1 MADITI
7 PRLAMVNSI
16 TDHAIRRYTER
27 RQSLPCF
34 IIDDLLQAKPL
45 TKARLRKLGLQR
57 RHGYLYLRTTDRLLF
72 VIGYSRIITCYFE
85 NTKVS
90 TNENTGSKDERARQD
105 NHRAR
110 RQRRETRELQNS
122 TGILAEID

>member
-1 MADITI
+1 MTDITI

-16 TDHAIRRYTER
+16 TNHAIRRYTER

-45 TKARLRKLGLQR
+45 TKARLQLGLLR
-57 RHGYLYLRTTDRLLF
+57 RRGYRYLRTTDRLLF
-72 VIGYSRIITCYFE
+72 VIGYSRVITCYFE
-85 NTKVS
+85 DTKVS

-105 NHRAR
+105 DHRTR
-110 RQRRETRELQNS
+110 RQRRTARELQNS

>member
-1 MADITI
+1 MTDITI

-57 RHGYLYLRTTDRLLF
+57 RRGYRYLRTTDRLLF
-72 VIGYSRIITCYFE
+72 VIGYSRVITCYFE

-90 TNENTGSKDERARQD
+90 TYENTGSKDESARQD
-105 NHRAR
+105 DHRTR